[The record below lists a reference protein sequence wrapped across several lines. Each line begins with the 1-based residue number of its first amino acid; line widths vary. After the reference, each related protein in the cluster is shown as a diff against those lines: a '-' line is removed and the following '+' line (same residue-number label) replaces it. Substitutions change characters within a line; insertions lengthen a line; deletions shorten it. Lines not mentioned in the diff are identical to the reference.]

1 MAVIQVFLYL
11 QVLDFIT
18 TILGFRVGAA
28 EASPFI
34 AKMIH
39 LSSPAMGVAASK
51 LVAVAL
57 GAFCIFTQRKRLVSV
72 VNYWYAGLIIWNLA
86 VIMIAVNRNVHA

>member
-1 MAVIQVFLYL
+1 MLVIQVFLYL

-28 EASPFI
+28 EASPLI

-51 LVAVAL
+51 LIAVAL
-57 GAFCIFTQRKRLVSV
+57 GGFCLFTQRQRLVSM
-72 VNYWYAGLIIWNLA
+72 VNYWYAGLIIWNLT
-86 VIMIAVNRNVHA
+86 VIMIAVSRNIHA